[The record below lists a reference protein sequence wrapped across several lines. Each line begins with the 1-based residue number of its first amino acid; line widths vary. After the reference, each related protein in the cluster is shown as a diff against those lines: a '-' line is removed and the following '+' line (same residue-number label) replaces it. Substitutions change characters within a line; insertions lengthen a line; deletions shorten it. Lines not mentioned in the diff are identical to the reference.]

1 MVITMIDIILASAS
15 PRRRE
20 LMENMGLDFRVLVS
34 EADEESVDKNVPPEI
49 YVQELSLL
57 KAVSTAK
64 QVIDNKK
71 AIIISADTIV
81 VNDGEILGKPYDEA
95 DAKAM
100 LLSLSGK
107 CHYVY
112 TGFCVMRLSDARTV
126 CKSVKTEVT
135 FKHLTEEII
144 NRYIKTKEPMDKA
157 GAYGI
162 QGYGAMLVRKIN
174 GDYFNVVGLPVGALS
189 DVLAEEFD
197 IEQFGGIK

>member
-112 TGFCVMRLSDARTV
+112 TGFCVMGLSDSRTV

-135 FKHLTEEII
+135 FKHHTEETI
-144 NRYIKTKEPMDKA
+144 NRYI
-157 GAYGI
+157 
-162 QGYGAMLVRKIN
+162 
-174 GDYFNVVGLPVGALS
+174 
-189 DVLAEEFD
+189 
-197 IEQFGGIK
+197 

>member
-1 MVITMIDIILASAS
+1 MTDIILASAS

-20 LMENMGLDFRVLVS
+20 LMENMGLEFRVLVS
-34 EADEESVDKNVPPEI
+34 EADENSVDKNVPPEI
-49 YVQELSLL
+49 YVQELALL
-57 KAVSTAK
+57 KAAATAK
-64 QVIDNKK
+64 KVIDNKK
-71 AIIISADTIV
+71 AVVISADTIV
-81 VNDGEILGKPYDEA
+81 VNDGEILGKPCDEA

-100 LLSLSGK
+100 LLSLAGK
-107 CHYVY
+107 THCVY

-135 FKHLTEEII
+135 FRHLTEEKI
-144 NRYIKTKEPMDKA
+144 NRYIKTKEFMDKA

-162 QGYGAMLVRKIN
+162 QGYGAMLVEKIN

-189 DVLAEEFD
+189 DVLEKEFD